1 MNRFLARTEKNSA
14 SAKPKNERSDQGRS
28 GSPKA
33 CLQAKSKFVR
43 RSVERAWPQLLA
55 FVFNN
60 YNTCK
65 TTLWA
70 ISFLFNFHEVIFQ
83 NFFWNFFSL
92 VQKYFVSFTA
102 MLRFENS
109 LTLHSVYWKPPGNVY
124 CLKEECSSGD
134 KRPHFCLASS
144 PIGVY
149 NNSVNNW
156 HCFFSEVNTNRQGQR
171 D

>member
-1 MNRFLARTEKNSA
+1 MSEAIGAVR
-14 SAKPKNERSDQGRS
+14 
-28 GSPKA
+28 A
-33 CLQAKSKFVR
+33 CLQVKSQFVR
-43 RSVERAWPQLLA
+43 LSMEGASPQLLP

-60 YNTCK
+60 YNTGK
-65 TTLWA
+65 TALWA
-70 ISFLFNFHEVIFQ
+70 ISFLFNFHEVNFQ
-83 NFFWNFFSL
+83 NFLLELFSL
-92 VQKYFVSFTA
+92 AQKCFVSFTA

-109 LTLHSVYWKPPGNVY
+109 LTLQSGYWKPPGKVC
-124 CLKEECSSGD
+124 CLKEECSSRD